1 MPTSCLP
8 SVRELQPPRQIRGGH
23 GPGNRLCRDWTQGNN
38 KQNETKKVKNK
49 RNKTEKFINKPNEIE
64 KVKKWKQE
72 KAMI

>member
-49 RNKTEKFINKPNEIE
+49 RNKTVINKPNEI
-64 KVKKWKQE
+64 KKLKNESKTE